1 MSSEPIT
8 LEINGLRHRV
18 FVSGEG
24 RPVLLLH
31 GWPDSALL
39 WRDVIPHLTNKGYR
53 TIAPDLRGFGETD
66 APAGTKNYKVAHI
79 ADDCL
84 KILDALNVR
93 EPVDVMGHD
102 WGSVMGWYL
111 TLLHKERV
119 NSLVAYSVGH
129 PNAFTRAGL
138 GQIAHSW
145 YMLLYEM
152 RFVAE
157 WLFRANGYWLT
168 RKVANYPPETET
180 WIRDLSRDGRL
191 SAGMNWYRANL
202 FDILTGKM
210 PTPNASIPVLGI
222 IGKQDIGLTV
232 EQMENSVNYCDAG
245 FRFKSI
251 DGGHWLP
258 VDSPKEVSKL
268 ILGFIDNK

>member
-1 MSSEPIT
+1 MNSEPIT

-18 FVSGEG
+18 YVSGKG

-39 WRDVIPHLTNKGYR
+39 WRDVIPHLTANGYR

-66 APAGTKNYKVAHI
+66 GPSATKSYKVEYV

-84 KILDALNVR
+84 KILDALDVR
-93 EPVDVMGHD
+93 EPVDIIGHD

-111 TLLHKERV
+111 TLLREERV
-119 NSLVAYSVGH
+119 NSLVACSVGH

-138 GQIAHSW
+138 GQMAHSW

-157 WLFRANGYWLT
+157 WLFRVNGYWLT
-168 RKVANYPPETET
+168 RKVANYAPETEK
-180 WIRDLSRDGRL
+180 WLQDLSRNGRL
-191 SAGMNWYRANL
+191 SAGMKWYRANL
-202 FDILTGKM
+202 WSGVVTNYGRCQR
-210 PTPNASIPVLGI
+210 PVLGVWGSDDHTAQEKQMKSTAKYMDGPWSYERLEGVGG
-222 IGKQDIGLTV
+222 IG
-232 EQMENSVNYCDAG
+232 Y
-245 FRFKSI
+245 R
-251 DGGHWLP
+251 
-258 VDSPKEVSKL
+258 
-268 ILGFIDNK
+268 